1 MKVWRRSK
9 AHDAQESAQSE
20 PTDSGADELLALLP
34 PDRRE
39 AVRLA
44 ARHTPRLLL
53 TEGAFNTTLS
63 EETEGVER
71 QIPVSAGP
79 EASSEQ

>member
-1 MKVWRRSK
+1 MKIWRRGK
-9 AHDAQESAQSE
+9 PQDAEKSAQSE
-20 PTDSGADELLALLP
+20 LTDPGADDLLLLLP

-44 ARHTPRLLL
+44 ARRTPRLLL

-63 EETEGVER
+63 AAEGVEP
-71 QIPVSAGP
+71 QIPLSAGQ
-79 EASSEQ
+79 EASSER